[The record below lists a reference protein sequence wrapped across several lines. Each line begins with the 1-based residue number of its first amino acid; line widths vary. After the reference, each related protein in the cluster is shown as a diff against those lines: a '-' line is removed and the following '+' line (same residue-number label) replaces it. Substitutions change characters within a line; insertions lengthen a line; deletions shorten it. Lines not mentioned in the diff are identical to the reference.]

1 MANGNRRLPNAF
13 DRGRTRR
20 NPYLSGGSYDYGPPA
35 AITEDFGEIGRGL
48 EKGFDEAIDLAMK
61 AEERLDKYTK
71 EAQESQDFENTGISD
86 IDNATRNLAYSA
98 KEQLFDRKN
107 MIGQDVPY
115 TTRNGKIKTRK
126 YTINDFNKFKNNLVN
141 NSKIW
146 SGQINL
152 VNKTLEEYEK
162 NDQLSDVTKEAFLQ
176 SVGATVNKNLSYNIN
191 VDENGNFKLI
201 SSGID
206 INPYG
211 GDEEEVQIISNY
223 KQSAVNKIQEV
234 NKFDA
239 VADIEKFR
247 KTYAERKK
255 TFEIGGERYRSDQVL
270 ADMGL
275 FTRHITEQSDDF
287 DKSLESYLD
296 NFSNDK
302 QKVIDYASK
311 MGVKFGMIEMK
322 DGNPTGKRGYID
334 KKTNKFVEDTNRI
347 FINEDGT
354 LELGED
360 ARKNA
365 RADFK
370 NAVLGAFGQKTEE
383 NLTKFRKQTPSP
395 APARTEYGV
404 TMTGNLTQTFN
415 TEKDQV
421 SVFNNTTGRTNQKS
435 FGFNDI
441 SFAGLSV
448 NSMNA
453 KEAREQYDN
462 AFNQEAA
469 NIKYP
474 PAVNQAL
481 FGMKKGVNEAGEV
494 IEQEYNLGNFEAD
507 NSDLYINGNVRST
520 GFGGKNGLPTT
531 DEDEMRDNIERGHIA
546 MASFGI
552 GVDMTS
558 SDLSEL
564 GITAV
569 KNSGG
574 SGRQLTGINGVAFTY
589 ERVENTK
596 YEMPDN
602 PDEASNPRELEKHW
616 PKRPIGVRL
625 IGNTVQGV
633 TKASGRADTFTQE
646 GAQTSTNIAD
656 TDTTKETQQLPTDL
670 IPDGQIPQ
678 LIKLMSKKSEGLQQ
692 MFQGYA
698 NQANISNTHAFYLT
712 MQRLQQISGKK
723 N

>member
-20 NPYLSGGSYDYGPPA
+20 NPYLSSGSYDYGPPA

-71 EAQESQDFENTGISD
+71 EAQESQDFDNTGISD

-107 MIGQDVPY
+107 MIGKDVEYYDPKS
-115 TTRNGKIKTRK
+115 GKIKTRMF
-126 YTINDFNKFKNNLVN
+126 TINDFNKFKNNLVN

-176 SVGATVNKNLSYNIN
+176 SVGATVNKNLSYKIN

-201 SSGID
+201 SSGTD

-255 TFEIGGERYRSDQVL
+255 TFEIGGEKYRSDQVL

-275 FTRHITEQSDDF
+275 FTRHITEQSKDF
-287 DKSLESYLD
+287 EPALEAYLD

-347 FINEDGT
+347 FIEEDGT
-354 LELGED
+354 LTLGED

-365 RADFK
+365 KADFK
-370 NAVLGAFGQKTEE
+370 KAVRGAFGQKTEG
-383 NLTKFRKQTPSP
+383 NLTKFRKQRPSP
-395 APARTEYGV
+395 APARTEYGI
-404 TMTGNLTQTFN
+404 TMTGNAASQTFN
-415 TEKDQV
+415 TEKDPV
-421 SVFNNTTGRTNQKS
+421 SVFNNTTGRTTQKP

-453 KEAREQYDN
+453 KEAREGYDN
-462 AFNQEAA
+462 AFEA
-469 NIKYP
+469 NNKYP

-481 FGMKKGVNEAGEV
+481 FGMKKVVNEAGEV
-494 IEQEYNLGNFEAD
+494 IEKKFNLGNFEAD

-520 GFGGKNGLPTT
+520 GFGGKNGLPST
-531 DEDEMRDNIERGHIA
+531 DEDEMRDNIKAGHIA
-546 MASFGI
+546 MDSFGI

-558 SDLSEL
+558 ADLSEL

-596 YEMPDN
+596 YIDPADGTSDTPE
-602 PDEASNPRELEKHW
+602 ELEKAY

-633 TKASGRADTFTQE
+633 TKASGRADTYTEE
-646 GAQTSTNIAD
+646 GAQTRTNIAD
-656 TDTTKETQQLPTDL
+656 TDITKETQQLPTDL

-692 MFQGYA
+692 MFAFYA

-712 MQRLQQISGKK
+712 MQRLQQISGK
-723 N
+723 NN